1 MSLRPPVSAIDHV
14 YGNPNAVIEL
24 LEYGDYQ
31 CPYCGRA
38 YPIVKNI
45 KEQLGDDL
53 KFVFRN
59 FPLTKIHPLAKI
71 ASVATEAAGR
81 QGKFWEM
88 HNIIFENQR
97 RLFKSAL
104 LEYAKTIDLQIEQFE
119 LDLDSEALIQKVE
132 PDFESGLRSGVN
144 ATPTF
149 FINGE
154 KYTGNWDGDEL
165 EIFIRM
171 ELNKEGIIQSRV

>member
-1 MSLRPPVSAIDHV
+1 MQLRPPVSTTDHI
-14 YGNPNAVIEL
+14 YGNSDAVIEL

-59 FPLTKIHPLAKI
+59 FPLTKIHPQAKL
-71 ASVATEAAGR
+71 ASVATEAAGL
-81 QGKFWEM
+81 QGRFWEM
-88 HNIIFENQR
+88 HDVIFENQK
-97 RLFKSAL
+97 RLYLRAI
-104 LEYAKTIDLQIEQFE
+104 LEYATAIDLDVPRFE
-119 LDLDSEALIQKVE
+119 ADLENEVLTEKVMS
-132 PDFESGLRSGVN
+132 DFESGLRSGVN

-154 KYTGNWDGDEL
+154 KYAGSWEGDSL
-165 EIFIRM
+165 EIFLKMKANRF
-171 ELNKEGIIQSRV
+171 